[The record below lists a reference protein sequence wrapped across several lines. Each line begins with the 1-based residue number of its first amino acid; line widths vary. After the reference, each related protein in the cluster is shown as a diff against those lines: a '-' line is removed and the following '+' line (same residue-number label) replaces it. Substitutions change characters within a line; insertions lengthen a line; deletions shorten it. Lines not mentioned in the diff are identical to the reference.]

1 MKKLLEIIN
10 EKLILRKT
18 PSKRDLSHI
27 TNEDINHIISALHYK
42 SPTEKHNNYLKMRAY
57 QEKGSNPT
65 RLAKSIKN
73 MKKLISRWY
82 IAIIIG
88 WLDCALVFRDEII
101 DRDYATEDQLDGF
114 LLIEFNK
121 ENPSID
127 SYYKN
132 MENYLDEVNVKY

>member
-1 MKKLLEIIN
+1 MKELLEIIN

-18 PSKRDLSHI
+18 PSIRDLSHI
-27 TNEDINHIISALHYK
+27 TNEDINSIIRAVYYK
-42 SPTEKHNNYLKMRAY
+42 SPAEEHNNYLKMRAY
-57 QEKGSNPT
+57 KEKGSNPT

-73 MKKLISRWY
+73 MTKLISRWY

-114 LLIEFNK
+114 ILIKFNK
-121 ENPSID
+121 ENPRID
-127 SYYKN
+127 AYKN
-132 MENYLDEVNVKY
+132 MQNYLDEVNVKY